1 MPEPVRPLVTV
12 AIPTFS
18 RVHYLKKAVGSALSQ
33 TYENIEVIIGDD
45 GQSPLIKDWG
55 EEIASREPKIRYQ
68 RNERNLGL
76 AGNWNALAD
85 AARGEF
91 IVIIGDDDRL
101 LPDFVGRLVDAI
113 LPDKNVAFSNLHLI
127 DSRDNRMRAETDRH
141 TRFYRRDV
149 LRAGELVNAEA
160 VVWQNS
166 VPISAAM
173 TKTSDVRRLRFK
185 EDLNTPEI
193 ELFIRLAQERG
204 RFVFVSDHLCEYR
217 VHPDSETSV
226 GLRGERLAEYLLE
239 IPVAPDVEPY
249 KREFMASLLINSV
262 SRCLRH
268 GEWNRAR
275 RLLNSEYYPGFKFG
289 KTRRKSAVTQR
300 RSAGSNTEP
309 KDAPRPPGYFLRRTA
324 QELCASLPESI
335 GRPAYLMLQGFNFR
349 LKKLV
354 LTSSNEALKTDRADG

>member
-1 MPEPVRPLVTV
+1 MPEPVRPLVTI

-18 RVHYLKKAVGSALSQ
+18 RVHYLKKAVESALSQ

-45 GQSPLIKDWG
+45 GQSESIQAWG
-55 EEIASREPKIRYQ
+55 KEIASREPKIMYQ

-85 AARGEF
+85 AARGKF
-91 IVIIGDDDRL
+91 LVIIGDDDRL
-101 LPDFVGRLVDAI
+101 LPDFVSRLVDAI
-113 LPDKNVAFSNLHLI
+113 SPDKNVAFSNLHLV
-127 DSRDNRMRAETDRH
+127 DSDGKRMKTETARH
-141 TRFYRRDV
+141 TRFYRRDI
-149 LRAGELVNAEA
+149 LPAGEIASAEA

-173 TKTSDVRRLRFK
+173 IKTSDVRRLRFK

-193 ELFIRLAQERG
+193 ELFIRLAQEQG
-204 RFVFVSDHLCEYR
+204 RFIFVSDYLCEYR

-262 SRCLRH
+262 SRCLKH
-268 GEWNRAR
+268 GEWSRAR
-275 RLLNSEYYPGFKFG
+275 RLLSSEYYPGFKFG
-289 KTRRKSAVTQR
+289 KAQNKSAITQR
-300 RSAGSNTEP
+300 RSASLNTES
-309 KDAPRPPGYFLRRTA
+309 KVAPRPSGYLLRRTA

-335 GRPAYLMLQGFNFR
+335 GRPAYMLLQGFNFR
-349 LKKLV
+349 FKKIALN
-354 LTSSNEALKTDRADG
+354 LANEALKTDRPNR